1 MAQRILEPGQIETL
15 AKASIPRVRPPDRQ
29 AVFARRAARLGK
41 LAAGS
46 ALGDYLQ
53 FLAALAD
60 AQHAA
65 LAHLSIPMPS
75 AAQLARAGEH
85 GMPPIHASTWPRA
98 PQWRETLEFLCAA
111 LDART
116 EFPAGVH
123 DSIAAIRRASPV
135 WLEAQAAAIL
145 EARNDAVDIPV
156 APIVMAALQVH
167 WVALAARFA
176 ADEVKALDV
185 PGVCPL
191 CGSLPVA
198 SLVYAQAQYQG
209 YRYLHCSL
217 CATEWHMVRV
227 LCSQCG
233 ASGKSIAYHSL
244 EANTSE
250 ANASG
255 ANASEANTNE
265 ADAAGKTPNEEGGAA
280 VRAET
285 CEQCR
290 AYRKILYQEKD
301 TGVEP
306 VADDVASVALDLLLG
321 EEGYHRASG
330 NPLLWLPN
338 TI

>member
-15 AKASIPRVRPPDRQ
+15 AQASIPRIRSPDRQ
-29 AVFARRAARLGK
+29 LVFARRAARLRR
-41 LAAGS
+41 LAPGS

-53 FLAALAD
+53 FLAVLVD

-65 LAHLSIPMPS
+65 LARVSVPPPT
-75 AAQLARAGEH
+75 AAHIEKSGEH
-85 GMPPIHASTWPRA
+85 GMPPIHAATWPRA

-111 LDART
+111 LAAQT
-116 EFPAGVH
+116 GFPAGVS
-123 DSIAAIRRASPV
+123 DSIAAIRRAAPA
-135 WLEAQAAAIL
+135 WIEGQATSIL
-145 EARNDAVDIPV
+145 EARNGAIDIPV
-156 APIVMAALQVH
+156 ATVVMAALQVH
-167 WVALAARFA
+167 WIALAAHFA
-176 ADEVKALDV
+176 AGQIKALDV

-198 SLVYAQAQYQG
+198 SMVCAHSPYQG
-209 YRYLHCSL
+209 YRYLHCAL

-233 ASGKSIAYHSL
+233 ASGKNIAYYSL
-244 EANTSE
+244 EGHAADKTSSE
-250 ANASG
+250 QG
-255 ANASEANTNE
+255 A
-265 ADAAGKTPNEEGGAA
+265 AA

-290 AYRKILYQEKD
+290 GYRKILYQEKD

-306 VADDVASVALDLLLG
+306 VADDLASVALDLLLT

>member
-1 MAQRILEPGQIETL
+1 MNILKAGPMAQRILEPGQIETL
-15 AKASIPRVRPPDRQ
+15 AQASIPRVRLPDREF
-29 AVFARRAARLGK
+29 VFARRAARLRR

-53 FLAALAD
+53 FLAVLVD

-65 LAHLSIPMPS
+65 LAHLAVPLPT
-75 AAQLARAGEH
+75 AAHIERSREH
-85 GMPPIHASTWPRA
+85 GMPPINGATWPRA

-111 LDART
+111 LAAQT
-116 EFPAGVH
+116 GFPAGVS
-123 DSIAAIRRASPV
+123 DSICSIRRATPAWIEV
-135 WLEAQAAAIL
+135 QATSIL
-145 EARNDAVDIPV
+145 EARNDAIDIPV
-156 APIVMAALQVH
+156 APLVMAALQVH
-167 WVALAARFA
+167 WSALAAHFA
-176 ADEVKALDV
+176 ADQVKALDV

-191 CGSLPVA
+191 CGTLPVA
-198 SLVYAQAQYQG
+198 SMVCAHSPYQG
-209 YRYLHCSL
+209 YRYLHCAL

-233 ASGKSIAYHSL
+233 ASGKNIAYFSL
-244 EANTSE
+244 EEQA
-250 ANASG
+250 
-255 ANASEANTNE
+255 
-265 ADAAGKTPNEEGGAA
+265 ADKSSSEEGGAA

-285 CEQCR
+285 CEQCHG
-290 AYRKILYQEKD
+290 YRKILYQEKD

-306 VADDVASVALDLLLG
+306 VADDVASVALDLLLA

>member
-1 MAQRILEPGQIETL
+1 MAQRVLEPGQIETL
-15 AKASIPRVRPPDRQ
+15 AQASIPRIRLPAREF
-29 AVFARRAARLGK
+29 VFARRAARLRR

-53 FLAALAD
+53 FLAVLVD

-65 LAHLSIPMPS
+65 LAHLALPLPTAEHIERS
-75 AAQLARAGEH
+75 GEH
-85 GMPPIHASTWPRA
+85 GMPPIHAATWPRA
-98 PQWRETLEFLCAA
+98 LQWRETLEFLCAA
-111 LDART
+111 LAAQT
-116 EFPAGVH
+116 GFPAGVS
-123 DSIAAIRRASPV
+123 DSIAAIHRAAPA
-135 WLEAQAAAIL
+135 WIEAQAASIL
-145 EARNDAVDIPV
+145 EARDDTDIP
-156 APIVMAALQVH
+156 AAALVMAALQVH
-167 WVALAARFA
+167 WVALASRFV

-191 CGSLPVA
+191 CGTLPVA
-198 SLVYAQAQYQG
+198 SMVCALPPYQG
-209 YRYLHCSL
+209 YRYLHCAL

-233 ASGKSIAYHSL
+233 ASGKDIAYHSL
-244 EANTSE
+244 EGN
-250 ANASG
+250 
-255 ANASEANTNE
+255 
-265 ADAAGKTPNEEGGAA
+265 AAGKSSIEEGGAA

-285 CEQCR
+285 CEQCH

-321 EEGYHRASG
+321 EAGYHRASG

>member
-15 AKASIPRVRPPDRQ
+15 ATGAIPRVRLPNREF
-29 AVFARRAARLGK
+29 VFARRAARLRK

-53 FLAALAD
+53 FLAALVD

-65 LAHLSIPMPS
+65 LAHLAVPMP
-75 AAQLARAGEH
+75 AAPHFERSGEH
-85 GMPPIHASTWPRA
+85 GMPPIHAATWPRA
-98 PQWRETLEFLCAA
+98 SQWRETLEFLCAA
-111 LDART
+111 LAART
-116 EFPAGVH
+116 GFPAGVS
-123 DSIAAIRRASPV
+123 DSIATIRRATPA
-135 WLEAQAAAIL
+135 WIEAQATSIL
-145 EARNDAVDIPV
+145 EARNDAIDISV
-156 APIVMAALQVH
+156 ATVVMAALQVH
-167 WVALAARFA
+167 WVALAAHFV

-198 SLVYAQAQYQG
+198 SMVCAQSPYQG
-209 YRYLHCSL
+209 YRYLHCAL

-233 ASGKSIAYHSL
+233 ASGKNIAYHSL
-244 EANTSE
+244 EAN
-250 ANASG
+250 A
-255 ANASEANTNE
+255 
-265 ADAAGKTPNEEGGAA
+265 ADKGSSEEGGAA

-285 CEQCR
+285 CEQCH

-306 VADDVASVALDLLLG
+306 VADDVASVALDLLLA

>member
-1 MAQRILEPGQIETL
+1 MAQRILEPGEIETL
-15 AKASIPRVRPPDRQ
+15 AGASIPRIRLPDRES
-29 AVFARRAARLGK
+29 VFARRAARLRK
-41 LAAGS
+41 LAARS

-53 FLAALAD
+53 FLAMLVE
-60 AQHAA
+60 AQQAA
-65 LAHLSIPMPS
+65 LAHVSVPMPT
-75 AAQLARAGEH
+75 AAHIEGSGEH
-85 GMPPIHASTWPRA
+85 GMPPIHAATWPRA

-111 LDART
+111 LAAQT
-116 EFPAGVH
+116 GFPTGVS
-123 DSIAAIRRASPV
+123 DSISTIRRAAPA
-135 WLEAQAAAIL
+135 WIEAQAASIL
-145 EARNDAVDIPV
+145 EARSDADIPV
-156 APIVMAALQVH
+156 APLVMAALQVH

-191 CGSLPVA
+191 CGTLPVA
-198 SLVYAQAQYQG
+198 SLVCALPPYQG
-209 YRYLHCSL
+209 YRYLHCAL

-227 LCSQCG
+227 QCSQCG
-233 ASGKSIAYHSL
+233 AVGKDIAYHSA
-244 EANTSE
+244 EE
-250 ANASG
+250 V
-255 ANASEANTNE
+255 
-265 ADAAGKTPNEEGGAA
+265 AAEKGPSEEGGAA

-285 CEQCR
+285 CEQCH

>member
-15 AKASIPRVRPPDRQ
+15 AQASIPRIRLPAREL
-29 AVFARRAARLGK
+29 VFTRRAARLRR

-53 FLAALAD
+53 FLAVLVD

-65 LAHLSIPMPS
+65 LADSAVPPPS
-75 AAQLARAGEH
+75 AAQIESSGEH
-85 GMPPIHASTWPRA
+85 GMPPIHAATWPRA
-98 PQWRETLEFLCAA
+98 PQWRETLEF
-111 LDART
+111 T
-116 EFPAGVH
+116 GFPAGVS
-123 DSIAAIRRASPV
+123 DSIATIRRATPARI
-135 WLEAQAAAIL
+135 EAQAASIL
-145 EARNDAVDIPV
+145 EARNEAVEIPV
-156 APIVMAALQVH
+156 ATVIMAALQVH
-167 WVALAARFA
+167 WIALAAQFT
-176 ADEVKALDV
+176 ADQVKALDV

-191 CGSLPVA
+191 CGTLPVA
-198 SLVYAQAQYQG
+198 SMVCAHSPYQG
-209 YRYLHCSL
+209 YRYLHCAL

-233 ASGKSIAYHSL
+233 ASGKNIAYYSL
-244 EANTSE
+244 VG
-250 ANASG
+250 NA
-255 ANASEANTNE
+255 
-265 ADAAGKTPNEEGGAA
+265 ADKSPSEEGAAA

-285 CEQCR
+285 CEQCHG
-290 AYRKILYQEKD
+290 YRKILYQEKD

-306 VADDVASVALDLLLG
+306 VADDVASVALDLLLA

>member
-15 AKASIPRVRPPDRQ
+15 ATGSIPRVRLPNREF
-29 AVFARRAARLGK
+29 VFARRAARLRK

-53 FLAALAD
+53 FLAALVD
-60 AQHAA
+60 AQHPA
-65 LAHLSIPMPS
+65 LAHLAVPMP
-75 AAQLARAGEH
+75 AAPHVERSGEH
-85 GMPPIHASTWPRA
+85 GMPPIHAATWPRA
-98 PQWRETLEFLCAA
+98 SQWRETLEFLCAA
-111 LDART
+111 LAART
-116 EFPAGVH
+116 GFPAGVS
-123 DSIAAIRRASPV
+123 DSIATIRRATPA
-135 WLEAQAAAIL
+135 WIEAQATSIL
-145 EARNDAVDIPV
+145 EARNDAIDISV
-156 APIVMAALQVH
+156 ATVVMAALQVH
-167 WVALAARFA
+167 WVALAAHFV

-198 SLVYAQAQYQG
+198 SMVCAQSPYQG
-209 YRYLHCSL
+209 YRYLHCAL

-233 ASGKSIAYHSL
+233 ASGKNIAYHSL
-244 EANTSE
+244 EAN
-250 ANASG
+250 A
-255 ANASEANTNE
+255 
-265 ADAAGKTPNEEGGAA
+265 ADKGSSEEGGAA

-285 CEQCR
+285 CEQCH

-306 VADDVASVALDLLLG
+306 VADDVASVALDLLLA

>member
-15 AKASIPRVRPPDRQ
+15 AQASIPRIRLPAREF
-29 AVFARRAARLGK
+29 VFARRAARLRR
-41 LAAGS
+41 LAARS

-53 FLAALAD
+53 FLAVLVD

-65 LAHLSIPMPS
+65 LTRLAVPLPTP
-75 AAQLARAGEH
+75 AQIAKSREH
-85 GMPPIHASTWPRA
+85 GMPPIHAATWPRA
-98 PQWRETLEFLCAA
+98 PQWRGALEFLCAA
-111 LDART
+111 LAAQTD
-116 EFPAGVH
+116 FPAGVH
-123 DSIAAIRRASPV
+123 DSISKIRGAAPAWI
-135 WLEAQAAAIL
+135 EAQAASIL
-145 EARNDAVDIPV
+145 EARNDAIDIPV
-156 APIVMAALQVH
+156 APVVMAALQVH
-167 WVALAARFA
+167 WVALAAHFV
-176 ADEVKALDV
+176 ADEVEALVV

-198 SLVYAQAQYQG
+198 SMVCAQSRYQG
-209 YRYLHCSL
+209 YRYLHCAL

-233 ASGKSIAYHSL
+233 ASGKNIAYHSL
-244 EANTSE
+244 EAN
-250 ANASG
+250 A
-255 ANASEANTNE
+255 
-265 ADAAGKTPNEEGGAA
+265 ADKGSSKEGGAA

-285 CEQCR
+285 CEQCH

-306 VADDVASVALDLLLG
+306 VADDVASVALDLLLS

-330 NPLLWLPN
+330 NPLLWLPS

>member
-15 AKASIPRVRPPDRQ
+15 GKASIPRIRLADRGT
-29 AVFARRAARLGK
+29 VFARRAARLRK

-46 ALGDYLQ
+46 SLGGYLQ
-53 FLAALAD
+53 FLAVLVD
-60 AQHAA
+60 AQQAA
-65 LAHLSIPMPS
+65 LAQVSARMPAAAHVDRS
-75 AAQLARAGEH
+75 AEH
-85 GMPPIHASTWPRA
+85 GMPPIPAATRPRP

-111 LDART
+111 LAPQAG
-116 EFPAGVH
+116 FPAGVS
-123 DSIAAIRRASPV
+123 DSVSALRRAAPA
-135 WLEAQAAAIL
+135 WIEAQANAIL
-145 EARNDAVDIPV
+145 EMSNDAVDISA
-156 APIVMAALQVH
+156 APLVMAALQVH
-167 WVALAARFA
+167 WVAAAAGFT
-176 ADEVKALDV
+176 ADMVRPLDV

-191 CGSLPVA
+191 CGTLPVA
-198 SLVYAQAQYQG
+198 SMVCALPPYQG
-209 YRYLHCSL
+209 YRYLHCAL

-233 ASGKSIAYHSL
+233 ASGKNIAYHSV
-244 EANTSE
+244 EAAAANTTSE
-250 ANASG
+250 Q
-255 ANASEANTNE
+255 
-265 ADAAGKTPNEEGGAA
+265 GGAA

-301 TGVEP
+301 IGVEP

>member
-1 MAQRILEPGQIETL
+1 MVGAMAQRILEPGQIEAL
-15 AKASIPRVRPPDRQ
+15 AQASIPRVRLRDRGS
-29 AVFARRAARLGK
+29 VFARRAARLRK

-46 ALGDYLQ
+46 AIGDYLK
-53 FLAALAD
+53 FLAALVE

-65 LAHLSIPMPS
+65 LVNLAAPTPTSAHLERSH
-75 AAQLARAGEH
+75 EH
-85 GMPPIHASTWPRA
+85 GMPPIHAATWPRA

-111 LDART
+111 LAAQPG
-116 EFPAGVH
+116 FPTGVG
-123 DSIAAIRRASPV
+123 DSIATIRRAAPA
-135 WLEAQAAAIL
+135 WIEAQAASIL
-145 EARNDAVDIPV
+145 EARSDAIDIPV
-156 APIVMAALQVH
+156 APVVMAALQVH
-167 WVALAARFA
+167 WAALAAQFA
-176 ADEVKALDV
+176 ANEVKALDV

-191 CGSLPVA
+191 CGTLPVA
-198 SLVYAQAQYQG
+198 SMVCAHSPYQG
-209 YRYLHCSL
+209 YRYLHCAL

-233 ASGKSIAYHSL
+233 ASGKNIAYYSL
-244 EANTSE
+244 EG
-250 ANASG
+250 NA
-255 ANASEANTNE
+255 
-265 ADAAGKTPNEEGGAA
+265 ADKSPREEGGAA

-290 AYRKILYQEKD
+290 SYRKILYQEKD

-306 VADDVASVALDLLLG
+306 VADDVASVALDLLMS